1 MAQIL
6 LLVAGGEA
14 GDHEVAGGDD
24 PVAPLNV
31 IISRKGSQGD
41 HCPVVLHSVD
51 VVHHRRGGGEQSGG
65 LGSGVEPG
73 GPDKE
78 LPGYTGDL
86 LHPFRGVLRRQMG
99 KFLKAVDVVLHELL
113 VIELFLDDDVGH
125 TQSQSTVS
133 ARFELQVDGRLLSEG
148 GLAGVHYDK
157 GLALL
162 QLLIEGTVVVHVGE
176 EGIAAPNHHH
186 LGVDNVGGGNAA
198 EYQPPGH
205 LVGLLAAAALGDVVG
220 ASEAGGQALQGRPV
234 PLGKAGHK
242 GHRFRTEVRPV
253 PLELFANDSVGFLPA
268 DGLKLPFAFLAHPFQ
283 RVEDPLRVVDILP
296 DACAPGAELALGVGV
311 VHRALR
317 SDDAAILHIG
327 VDAAVGVGIA
337 DAAAGFMDG
346 DLPIL
351 RGGRFSLQGGLFR
364 IRHRCSLRS

>member
-1 MAQIL
+1 M
-6 LLVAGGEA
+6 
-14 GDHEVAGGDD
+14 
-24 PVAPLNV
+24 
-31 IISRKGSQGD
+31 
-41 HCPVVLHSVD
+41 
-51 VVHHRRGGGEQSGG
+51 
-65 LGSGVEPG
+65 
-73 GPDKE
+73 
-78 LPGYTGDL
+78 
-86 LHPFRGVLRRQMG
+86 
-99 KFLKAVDVVLHELL
+99 
-113 VIELFLDDDVGH
+113 
-125 TQSQSTVS
+125 
-133 ARFELQVDGRLLSEG
+133 DGRLLGEG
-148 GLAGVHYDK
+148 GLAGIHHDK

-162 QLLIEGTVVVHVGE
+162 QLLIEGAVVVHVGE
-176 EGIAAPNHHH
+176 EGITAPDHHH

-205 LVGLLAAAALGDVVG
+205 LVGLLAAAALRNVVG
-220 ASEAGGQALQGRPV
+220 ASKAGGQALQGRPV

-242 GHRFRTEVRPV
+242 GHRFRTEVCPV
-253 PLELFANDSVGFLPA
+253 PLQLFGDDFVSLVPA
-268 DGLKLPFAFLAHPFQ
+268 DGFKFPLALFAHPFQ

-317 SDDAAILHIG
+317 FDDAAILHIG

-337 DAAAGFMDG
+337 DAAAGFVDG